1 MKQSV
6 LLSSI
11 ALLMM
16 LSVASAST
24 QVRETSY
31 SWLLDMFVIGLDS
44 TIILLLTPIW
54 WFASFFANCQTCYV
68 DMVTSTLATIP
79 LSYSYL

>member
-1 MKQSV
+1 MKQFM
-6 LLSSI
+6 LLSI

-16 LSVASAST
+16 VSVASASI
-24 QVRETSY
+24 QVRDTTY

-44 TIILLLTPIW
+44 LIIGLLTPLW
-54 WFASFFANCQTCYV
+54 WFASFFANCQSCYV
-68 DMVTSTLATIP
+68 DMVVATLDTIP